1 MSLDGKMACFA
12 QCFTGTQG
20 AFVSKSDSPFYIMKT
35 KILLPI
41 LLIVGALLVGC
52 ATSAALNNLHI
63 GMDRSQVI
71 SLLGQPDSTSAQ
83 ANVEYLTYYLA
94 IDTQEGPARDQPY
107 LVRLVDGKVESF
119 GRMTQL
125 NDLYLRP
132 VTNATP
138 GTPNFPQT
146 NLLGAGVMTAPAASA
161 APAAPDLATE
171 IEKLKALKD
180 QGVLT
185 DQEFTTAKA
194 KLLGTQP

>member
-1 MSLDGKMACFA
+1 
-12 QCFTGTQG
+12 
-20 AFVSKSDSPFYIMKT
+20 MKT

-41 LLIVGALLVGC
+41 LLLVGALLVGC

-71 SLLGQPDSTSAQ
+71 ALLGQPDSTSAQ

-138 GTPNFPQT
+138 GSPNFPQT
-146 NLLGAGVMTAPAASA
+146 NLLGTGTTIAPAASTV
-161 APAAPDLATE
+161 PDLASE